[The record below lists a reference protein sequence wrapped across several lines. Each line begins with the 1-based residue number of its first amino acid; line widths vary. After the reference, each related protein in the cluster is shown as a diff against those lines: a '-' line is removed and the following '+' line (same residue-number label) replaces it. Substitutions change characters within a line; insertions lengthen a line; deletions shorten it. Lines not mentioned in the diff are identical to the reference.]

1 MRNAA
6 VLKLGYYPLAQAE
19 AARLRRF
26 LRFPDAPASVLDPC
40 AGTGAALATA
50 TEGACVRRYGIELDS
65 FRAAEACGVLDEVI
79 QGDAMNAKAPVESFS
94 LLYLN
99 PPYQHEIGEG
109 RNQRFERIFI
119 DEFARWLKPGG
130 VLAFVLPYDRVAD
143 CRQTLTLQFR
153 DKAIYRL
160 TEQESQTYK
169 QVAVFG
175 IRRTR
180 SERERMSDAA
190 VSQGHRMLA
199 DLTRHYEQIPA
210 LPDEP
215 DRCYSVPTSEPARI
229 EYRGLP
235 LDLIEDLLDQ
245 SPAWRQAKRITH
257 APKTEFVG
265 RPLTPLHP
273 GHLSLLTVSGC
284 LNGCLGEGD
293 ERHLS
298 YWESVKMV
306 DRTEEEGENGEAVVR
321 ERQRFSQ
328 RLTLLFAT
336 GKYLLLSEK
345 LQAAHESPGG
355 SRDGTPEAA
364 DHLAEQGSS

>member
-1 MRNAA
+1 MRTAA
-6 VLKLGYYPLAQAE
+6 VLKLGYYPLARPE
-19 AARLRRF
+19 GARIRRF
-26 LRFPDAPASVLDPC
+26 LRFPDAAASVLDPC
-40 AGTGAALATA
+40 AGTGAALATV
-50 TEGACVRRYGIELDS
+50 TEGATVRRYGIELDS
-65 FRAAEACGVLDEVI
+65 FRAAEARGVLDEVI
-79 QGDAMNAKAPVESFS
+79 QGDAMNARAPVESFS

-130 VLAFVLPYDRVAD
+130 VLAFVLPFDRVAD
-143 CRQTLTLQFR
+143 CQQPLTLQFR

-160 TEQESQTYK
+160 TEPESKTYK

-190 VSQGHRMLA
+190 VSQGHRMLT

-215 DRCYSVPTSEPARI
+215 DRCYAVPSSQPAQI

-235 LDLIEDLLDQ
+235 LDLIEDLLEQ

-298 YWESVKMV
+298 YWESVKV
-306 DRTEEEGENGEAVVR
+306 ADRTEEDGENGETVVR

-336 GKYLLLSEK
+336 GEYLLLAEK
-345 LQAAHESPGG
+345 PRACNERLGGNAEGG
-355 SRDGTPEAA
+355 S
-364 DHLAEQGSS
+364 